1 MRVLVPFSP
10 LLPGEV
16 TGEESLQDA
25 TKSSRCAH
33 IRHTHKGCCAHIR
46 SLQHSTKSS
55 TCVCVCVRMYVRLAR
70 YPISISFIRVC
81 VCVCVCV
88 WCAGV
93 QARRSTGAEQHAI
106 KAGRQDACAFYG

>member
-55 TCVCVCVRMYVRLAR
+55 TCACVCVYVRVCAR
-70 YPISISFIRVC
+70 VYVC
-81 VCVCVCV
+81 ACV
-88 WCAGV
+88 
-93 QARRSTGAEQHAI
+93 
-106 KAGRQDACAFYG
+106 